1 MTLCYTPTWKIPLR
15 VLMRTDIFTAAFRA
29 ISCCCLFYFFLL
41 LFNYPTASFGPSEHL
56 AVFEPGTFRFWLQR
70 LNRLNHSSLIEV
82 VLAGNGDEFSIMYVF
97 ILFEVAVVEN
107 GGDFSIMYIYVF
119 FMIFISILIYLF
131 FNIMYIQRSIV
142 FHCSKVKLRIK
153 RSVSRFSNVKKWN
166 KMSQIEI
173 SKNSFLRNKT
183 KLIINCWI
191 LYFLFGKQ
199 VAVWVQL

>member
-15 VLMRTDIFTAAFRA
+15 VLMRTDIFTAVFRA

-56 AVFEPGTFRFWLQR
+56 AVFEPGAFRFWLQR
-70 LNRLNHSSLIEV
+70 LNKLNHSFPDWGSPCRKWWW
-82 VLAGNGDEFSIMYVF
+82 VF
-97 ILFEVAVVEN
+97 YNVCFYSVWGSRCRKWWRFFYNVYICFLY
-107 GGDFSIMYIYVF
+107 DFYFYF
-119 FMIFISILIYLF
+119 IYLF

-183 KLIINCWI
+183 KLIINC
-191 LYFLFGKQ
+191 
-199 VAVWVQL
+199 